1 MKRLTGILV
10 LAAALF
16 LSGNIQKASAQD
28 FAIKTNLLYDATA
41 TLSLGVEMGLA
52 PHWTFDLSGNY
63 HLWDLPSK
71 PMFRHAMLQPELRYW
86 FCDRFSRHFVA
97 VHGIGGIYNVAN
109 LPTAGDKFFGK
120 DLTPL
125 SQYRYQGWFAGAGV
139 AYGYDFI
146 LGEHWNLE
154 LEVGIGYIYSEYDK
168 YECEKCGLQ
177 LAYREPVKFFGPT
190 KAAVNFVY
198 LF

>member
-1 MKRLTGILV
+1 MKRLTGILG

-16 LSGNIQKASAQD
+16 LSGNIQKASAQG
-28 FAIKTNLLYDATA
+28 FAIKTNLIYDATA
-41 TLSLGVEMGLA
+41 TLNLGVEMGLA

-63 HLWDLPSK
+63 HPWDLPSK

-97 VHGIGGIYNVAN
+97 VHGLGGIYNVAN

>member
-1 MKRLTGILV
+1 MKRLTGILG

-16 LSGNIQKASAQD
+16 LSGNIQKASAQG
-28 FAIKTNLLYDATA
+28 FAIKTNLLFDATA
-41 TLSLGVEMGLA
+41 PLNLGVEMGLA

-63 HLWDLPSK
+63 HPWDLPSK

-177 LAYREPVKFFGPT
+177 LAYREPVKFFGLT